1 MLTFVDEVDRLPPPP
16 ASCWLVEASAGDWML
31 REWKSGSGVFL
42 PLDKRPPPH
51 PHSWQAALTAALMT
65 APPLALE
72 LRSEGGRDCL
82 LLLAPML
89 HCFPNH
95 CSHLCKQVLDCI

>member
-31 REWKSGSGVFL
+31 REWKSG
-42 PLDKRPPPH
+42 
-51 PHSWQAALTAALMT
+51 AALVT